1 MVFAS
6 TSEVF
11 GKNPNPPFAEDDD
24 RVLGS
29 TRTARWSYSTSKAM
43 AEHLVFAMH
52 TAYGLPVTVV
62 RYFNVY
68 GPRQNPIFVVSQ
80 TIHRILNGRQPLLYD
95 SGDQTRCFTY
105 VDDAIAGTLLAA
117 ESIAAIGEA
126 FNIGS
131 MTETTVGD
139 VVDLAI
145 KIANVDSVS
154 GAEAVDTAARYGGR
168 YEDIPRRIP
177 DSTKAQREL
186 GWRLQVDVEEGIR
199 RTIDWARANPWYL
212 KGPGADRRNK
222 PIRRGPGSGTT
233 QPRSTTRRTSR
244 PTGQRASRDLL
255 GRNSSATVH
264 NQKRRCDITEF
275 PTDEATRFLA
285 QVPGAG
291 GSGVV
296 GWRISRRPRLV
307 ADQES
312 VGRICPAEF
321 VLPRQVMRVVIWEF
335 LLVCLDGFIR
345 ARSPSRKDRV
355 SVEHGVFHY
364 EVVAC

>member
-1 MVFAS
+1 MSNVVVTGGYGFIGSHLVSALLNRGDSVTVFDFAKNNRDTSIDFDQHANFRFVQGDVTDLTALEEVLSPGVDTVFHLAAVVGVKNYLNDPLRVLDVNVIGTRNVLELSHRHGIRVLFAS

-29 TRTARWSYSTSKAM
+29 SRTARWSYSTSKGM

-52 TAYGLPVTVV
+52 AAYGLPVTVV

-68 GPRQNPIFVVSQ
+68 GPRQSPIFVVSQ
-80 TIHRILNGRQPLLYD
+80 SIHRILNGLEPLLYD
-95 SGDQTRCFTY
+95 SGAQSRCFTY
-105 VDDAIAGTLLAA
+105 VDDAVAGTLLAS
-117 ESIAAIGEA
+117 ESTAAIGEA

-154 GAEAVDTAARYGGR
+154 GVESVDTATQYGGR

-186 GWRLQVDVEEGIR
+186 GWRLQVDVEEGLR

-212 KGPGADRRNK
+212 SGP
-222 PIRRGPGSGTT
+222 
-233 QPRSTTRRTSR
+233 
-244 PTGQRASRDLL
+244 
-255 GRNSSATVH
+255 
-264 NQKRRCDITEF
+264 
-275 PTDEATRFLA
+275 
-285 QVPGAG
+285 AG
-291 GSGVV
+291 DHL
-296 GWRISRRPRLV
+296 R
-307 ADQES
+307 
-312 VGRICPAEF
+312 
-321 VLPRQVMRVVIWEF
+321 
-335 LLVCLDGFIR
+335 
-345 ARSPSRKDRV
+345 
-355 SVEHGVFHY
+355 
-364 EVVAC
+364 

>member
-1 MVFAS
+1 VFAS

-52 TAYGLPVTVV
+52 TARGLPVTVV

-68 GPRQNPIFVVSQ
+68 GPRQNPIFVISQ

-117 ESIAAIGEA
+117 DSNAAIGDA

-131 MTETTVGD
+131 MTETTVRD
-139 VVDLAI
+139 AVDLAI
-145 KIANVDSVS
+145 KIANVESVS

-186 GWRLQVDVEEGIR
+186 GWRLQVDVEEGVR

-212 KGPGADRRNK
+212 KEPAG
-222 PIRRGPGSGTT
+222 
-233 QPRSTTRRTSR
+233 
-244 PTGQRASRDLL
+244 
-255 GRNSSATVH
+255 
-264 NQKRRCDITEF
+264 NQ
-275 PTDEATRFLA
+275 A
-285 QVPGAG
+285 
-291 GSGVV
+291 
-296 GWRISRRPRLV
+296 
-307 ADQES
+307 
-312 VGRICPAEF
+312 
-321 VLPRQVMRVVIWEF
+321 
-335 LLVCLDGFIR
+335 
-345 ARSPSRKDRV
+345 
-355 SVEHGVFHY
+355 
-364 EVVAC
+364 

>member
-1 MVFAS
+1 MSNVVVTGGYGLIGSHLVSALLDRGDSVTVFDLAKNTRDSSIDFDRHANFRFVQGDVTDLSALENALTPGVDTVFHLAAVVGVKNYVKDPLRVLDVNVTGTRNVLELSHRHGTRLVFAS

-43 AEHLVFAMH
+43 AEHLVFSMH
-52 TAYGLPVTVV
+52 TAYALPVTVL

-117 ESIAAIGEA
+117 DSNAAIGEA

-131 MTETTVGD
+131 MTETTVRD
-139 VVDLAI
+139 VVELAI
-145 KIANVDSVS
+145 KIADVDSVS
-154 GAEAVDTAARYGGR
+154 SAEPVDTGARFGGR

-186 GWRLQVDVEEGIR
+186 GWRLQVDLEEGIR
-199 RTIDWARANPWYL
+199 RTIDWVRANPWYIQE
-212 KGPGADRRNK
+212 P
-222 PIRRGPGSGTT
+222 
-233 QPRSTTRRTSR
+233 
-244 PTGQRASRDLL
+244 
-255 GRNSSATVH
+255 
-264 NQKRRCDITEF
+264 
-275 PTDEATRFLA
+275 
-285 QVPGAG
+285 AG
-291 GSGVV
+291 GQ
-296 GWRISRRPRLV
+296 
-307 ADQES
+307 A
-312 VGRICPAEF
+312 
-321 VLPRQVMRVVIWEF
+321 
-335 LLVCLDGFIR
+335 
-345 ARSPSRKDRV
+345 
-355 SVEHGVFHY
+355 
-364 EVVAC
+364 

>member
-1 MVFAS
+1 MSNVVVTGGYGFIGSHLVTALLRRGDSVTVFDAAKNTRDTSIDFDSHPNFRFVAGDVTDLGALEQALTADVDTVFHLAAVVGVKNYLDDPLRVLDVNVIGTRNVLELSHRHGIRVLFSS

-52 TAYGLPVTVV
+52 SAHGLPVTVV

-68 GPRQNPIFVVSQ
+68 GPRQSPIFVVSQ
-80 TIHRILNGRQPLLYD
+80 TIHRILNGRQPFVFD

-117 ESIAAIGEA
+117 DSDAAIGEA

-131 MTETTVGD
+131 MTETTVRD
-139 VVDLAI
+139 VVELAI

-154 GAEAVDTAARYGGR
+154 DPEIIDTAAQYGDR

-186 GWRLQVDVEEGIR
+186 HWRLQVDVEEGIR
-199 RTIDWARANPWYL
+199 RTIEWARANPWYL
-212 KGPGADRRNK
+212 KEPQG
-222 PIRRGPGSGTT
+222 
-233 QPRSTTRRTSR
+233 
-244 PTGQRASRDLL
+244 
-255 GRNSSATVH
+255 
-264 NQKRRCDITEF
+264 
-275 PTDEATRFLA
+275 
-285 QVPGAG
+285 
-291 GSGVV
+291 
-296 GWRISRRPRLV
+296 
-307 ADQES
+307 
-312 VGRICPAEF
+312 
-321 VLPRQVMRVVIWEF
+321 
-335 LLVCLDGFIR
+335 
-345 ARSPSRKDRV
+345 
-355 SVEHGVFHY
+355 
-364 EVVAC
+364 

>member
-1 MVFAS
+1 MSSVVVTGGYGFIGSHLVSALLDRGDSVTVFDFAENTRDSSIDFDRHPNFISALEEALTPGVDTVFHLAAVVGVTNYMNDPLRVLDVNVTGTRNVLELSHRHGIRVVFAS

-29 TRTARWSYSTSKAM
+29 TKTARWSYSTSKGM

-52 TAYGLPVTVV
+52 SAYGLPVTVV

-117 ESIAAIGEA
+117 DNSAAIGEA

-145 KIANVDSVS
+145 KIASVDSVS
-154 GAEAVDTAARYGGR
+154 SAEAIDTAAHYGGR

-212 KGPGADRRNK
+212 
-222 PIRRGPGSGTT
+222 
-233 QPRSTTRRTSR
+233 
-244 PTGQRASRDLL
+244 
-255 GRNSSATVH
+255 
-264 NQKRRCDITEF
+264 E
-275 PTDEATRFLA
+275 
-285 QVPGAG
+285 
-291 GSGVV
+291 
-296 GWRISRRPRLV
+296 
-307 ADQES
+307 ES
-312 VGRICPAEF
+312 VGDKP
-321 VLPRQVMRVVIWEF
+321 
-335 LLVCLDGFIR
+335 
-345 ARSPSRKDRV
+345 
-355 SVEHGVFHY
+355 
-364 EVVAC
+364 